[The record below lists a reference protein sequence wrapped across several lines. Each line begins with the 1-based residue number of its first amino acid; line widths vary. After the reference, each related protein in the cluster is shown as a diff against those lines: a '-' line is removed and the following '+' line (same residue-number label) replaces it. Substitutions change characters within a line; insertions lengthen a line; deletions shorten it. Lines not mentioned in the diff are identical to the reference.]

1 MCILYPTL
9 PNSLISSSSFLG
21 ASLQFLCIV
30 VSCLKAVTVLF
41 LFQLEFLLFF
51 SLTPKART
59 SKTML
64 NNTGKSV
71 YPCLVHF
78 LEEIL
83 SVFHH

>member
-1 MCILYPTL
+1 M
-9 PNSLISSSSFLG
+9 SSSSFLG

-30 VSCLKAVTVLF
+30 VSCHLKAVTVLF
-41 LFQLEFLLFF
+41 LFQVEFLLFF